1 MASKTKKKKIQAAN
15 KKDNGFIPLTIA
27 FISGSLALIQNRY
40 GLFSDIREFYGMHFL
55 DGLHSWPFSTH
66 QLFGSGK
73 ELHPVEYPALTGLIM
88 WIFTYFVDSTKNAI
102 DVYFQITAFFNV
114 LIFSLTTF
122 AIHKFS
128 NRTFALF
135 FAFSPAVLYSL
146 NRNWD
151 IWAIF
156 TLILA
161 IYYLDKGKI
170 TKSSIL
176 LGISIATK
184 FFPIVILL
192 PIGIFY
198 FRNKQFKTFVRYLMI
213 TSVTWL
219 VINIPFMV
227 IDLNGWFYFY
237 KFSYE
242 RGLGSASIYEVL
254 QILNIN
260 VMSSTLLF
268 YLLNIIIFIAVF
280 IFLLKVKIPL
290 NASESSFFVL
300 LAFILFNKQYS
311 MQYVIWLTSLCVL
324 TLYRLNL
331 SKKILI
337 YCFVLWQVSEFAFQ
351 FSFYQRNLT
360 DIYIKNNAK
369 LFPSVSTST
378 FLQLGIVRYLVVVVF
393 SIYLASVMY
402 KEKHDLANKSS
413 TY

>member
-1 MASKTKKKKIQAAN
+1 M
-15 KKDNGFIPLTIA
+15 
-27 FISGSLALIQNRY
+27 
-40 GLFSDIREFYGMHFL
+40 LFRS
-55 DGLHSWPFSTH
+55 
-66 QLFGSGK
+66 
-73 ELHPVEYPALTGLIM
+73 
-88 WIFTYFVDSTKNAI
+88 
-102 DVYFQITAFFNV
+102 
-114 LIFSLTTF
+114 
-122 AIHKFS
+122 
-128 NRTFALF
+128 
-135 FAFSPAVLYSL
+135 
-146 NRNWD
+146 
-151 IWAIF
+151 
-156 TLILA
+156 
-161 IYYLDKGKI
+161 
-170 TKSSIL
+170 
-176 LGISIATK
+176 
-184 FFPIVILL
+184 
-192 PIGIFY
+192 
-198 FRNKQFKTFVRYLMI
+198 
-213 TSVTWL
+213 
-219 VINIPFMV
+219 
-227 IDLNGWFYFY
+227 
-237 KFSYE
+237 
-242 RGLGSASIYEVL
+242 
-254 QILNIN
+254 
-260 VMSSTLLF
+260 F